1 MFRLV
6 LVFPLLPFFSYP
18 LRRSGFRIGELPPTN
33 GIAYSTCFVFLR
45 RAKEKLKVGKS
56 SPGSRTIGS
65 TTPSSPIDLSNHEL
79 CSIKDEIVSLDS
91 LASPDP
97 PDHFDAY
104 SKSPSPSTS
113 PPQLRLITDSS
124 NSSWN
129 NSPLE
134 PPDSATFV
142 TRPNMLPSSNDLYS
156 HRRGSLPANAF
167 PHPSESPQPD
177 SFDPLVRRRSI
188 DTSLQRLASNPF
200 ASLARAKNSAL
211 YGPGFGVSLPGRNHQ
226 HSPYGHPPQRRGLS
240 HLAAIPQHANLRRLS
255 MDSRSVRIP
264 SRLNQSPS
272 PSPLTPYNAV
282 VRASLPDHL
291 FPVPSRQVASPIPG
305 PLPAP
310 GFSFGAASDTSPSS
324 GDSERNSPDSLQ
336 SFTFRSED
344 NDEDGHYEVYSRFG
358 SIASIA
364 TSDSSINSSYFSEF
378 GSVAVDH
385 LATPDV
391 RAEDR
396 RSSWYIYF
404 SIHFLSH
411 IAYLCFCSSS
421 LGLMSGL
428 DVNGQVKHMQNSL
441 VNYPPHEDYS
451 YVRTNDAVE
460 LVNSCEMHHSQQQ
473 QQAAESLYPSPT
485 STISLHGNPHS
496 RDLAMPISTSSEL
509 AFALESKPADQVC
522 VLPFPLSHQSPF

>member
-1 MFRLV
+1 MFV
-6 LVFPLLPFFSYP
+6 S
-18 LRRSGFRIGELPPTN
+18 
-33 GIAYSTCFVFLR
+33 

-56 SPGSRTIGS
+56 SPGSKAIGS
-65 TTPSSPIDLSNHEL
+65 TTPSSPIDLSSHEL
-79 CSIKDEIVSLDS
+79 CPIKDEIVSLDS
-91 LASPDP
+91 LVTSPD

-104 SKSPSPSTS
+104 SKSPSPSNTS

-124 NSSWN
+124 NSSWS

-134 PPDSATFV
+134 PPDSATFA
-142 TRPNMLPSSNDLYS
+142 TRLNVFPGSNDLY

-167 PHPSESPQPD
+167 PPDPSQSPQPD

-226 HSPYGHPPQRRGLS
+226 LNHSPYGQPPQRRGLS
-240 HLAAIPQHANLRRLS
+240 HLTAAVPQHTNLRRLS

-310 GFSFGAASDTSPSS
+310 GFSFGAASDTSPTPSS

-344 NDEDGHYEVYSRFG
+344 NEEDGHYEACSRFG

-364 TSDSSINSSYFSEF
+364 TSDSSINSSYFSEL
-378 GSVAVDH
+378 GGAAVA
-385 LATPDV
+385 PDI

-396 RSSWYIYF
+396 RSSWYIYICSIYF
-404 SIHFLSH
+404 SSH
-411 IAYLCFCSSS
+411 IAYLFLCSSS
-421 LGLMSGL
+421 LGLMSRL
-428 DVNGQVKHMQNSL
+428 DVNGRVKHMQNSL

-451 YVRTNDAVE
+451 YTRTNDGVE
-460 LVNSCEMHHSQQQ
+460 LINSREMHHNQQQ
-473 QQAAESLYPSPT
+473 QEQATEGSYPSPA
-485 STISLHGNPHS
+485 STITSHS

-509 AFALESKPADQVC
+509 AFALESKPTDQVC
-522 VLPFPLSHQSPF
+522 VLAFFCFITSAPF

>member
-1 MFRLV
+1 M
-6 LVFPLLPFFSYP
+6 
-18 LRRSGFRIGELPPTN
+18 
-33 GIAYSTCFVFLR
+33 
-45 RAKEKLKVGKS
+45 GKS
-56 SPGSRTIGS
+56 SPGSKTIGS

-79 CSIKDEIVSLDS
+79 CPIKDEIVSLDPLVTS
-91 LASPDP
+91 LDSADR
-97 PDHFDAY
+97 FDAY
-104 SKSPSPSTS
+104 SKSPSPSNTS

-134 PPDSATFV
+134 PPDSATFRLNV
-142 TRPNMLPSSNDLYS
+142 FSGPNDLY

-167 PHPSESPQPD
+167 PPDPSQSPHPD
-177 SFDPLVRRRSI
+177 AFDPLVRRRSI

-226 HSPYGHPPQRRGLS
+226 LDHTPYGHPQRRGLS
-240 HLAAIPQHANLRRLS
+240 QLAATPQHASLRRLS
-255 MDSRSVRIP
+255 MDSRSVRMP
-264 SRLNQSPS
+264 SRLNLSPS

-310 GFSFGAASDTSPSS
+310 GFSFGAASDTSPTPSS

-344 NDEDGHYEVYSRFG
+344 NDEDGHYEAYSRFG

-364 TSDSSINSSYFSEF
+364 TSDSSINSSYFSELS
-378 GSVAVDH
+378 GAAVDH
-385 LATPDV
+385 LATADV

-396 RSSWYIYF
+396 RSSWYIF
-404 SIHFLSH
+404 NSIHFLSH
-411 IAYLCFCSSS
+411 IAYLCLYSSS
-421 LGLMSGL
+421 LGLMSRL

-441 VNYPPHEDYS
+441 INYPPHEDYT
-451 YVRTNDAVE
+451 YTRTNDGVE
-460 LVNSCEMHHSQQQ
+460 LINSREMQHNQQQ
-473 QQAAESLYPSPT
+473 QQQTAEDSYPSPA
-485 STISLHGNPHS
+485 STISPHS

-509 AFALESKPADQVC
+509 AFALESKPTDQVF
-522 VLPFPLSHQSPF
+522 VLAFFFFITSAPF

>member
-1 MFRLV
+1 MLFFAMNWLQSSTCPPEVFRLV
-6 LVFPLLPFFSYP
+6 LVFSLPAACSFFLS
-18 LRRSGFRIGELPPTN
+18 LRTRSGFRIGELTHYYLLRELS
-33 GIAYSTCFVFLR
+33 IQLVFR

-56 SPGSRTIGS
+56 SPGSRAIGS
-65 TTPSSPIDLSNHEL
+65 TTPSSPIDHEL
-79 CSIKDEIVSLDS
+79 CHIKDEMLSLEP
-91 LASPDP
+91 LVTSPDSV
-97 PDHFDAY
+97 DNFDAY
-104 SKSPSPSTS
+104 SKSPSPSNSS

-134 PPDSATFV
+134 PPDSATFSNRLNV
-142 TRPNMLPSSNDLYS
+142 FPGSNDLY

-167 PHPSESPQPD
+167 PPDSSQSPHPD
-177 SFDPLVRRRSI
+177 SFDPLIRRRSI

-226 HSPYGHPPQRRGLS
+226 LNLSLYGHPQKRGLS

-255 MDSRSVRIP
+255 MDSRSARVP
-264 SRLNQSPS
+264 SRLNLSPS

-310 GFSFGAASDTSPSS
+310 GFSFGAASDTSPTPSS

-344 NDEDGHYEVYSRFG
+344 NDEDGHYEAYSRFG

-364 TSDSSINSSYFSEF
+364 TSDSSINSSYFSEL
-378 GSVAVDH
+378 GGAAVDH

-391 RAEDR
+391 RVEDR
-396 RSSWYIYF
+396 RSSWYIF
-404 SIHFLSH
+404 TF
-411 IAYLCFCSSS
+411 
-421 LGLMSGL
+421 
-428 DVNGQVKHMQNSL
+428 
-441 VNYPPHEDYS
+441 
-451 YVRTNDAVE
+451 
-460 LVNSCEMHHSQQQ
+460 NSC
-473 QQAAESLYPSPT
+473 L
-485 STISLHGNPHS
+485 ISH
-496 RDLAMPISTSSEL
+496 R
-509 AFALESKPADQVC
+509 
-522 VLPFPLSHQSPF
+522 LSMLV

>member
-1 MFRLV
+1 M
-6 LVFPLLPFFSYP
+6 
-18 LRRSGFRIGELPPTN
+18 
-33 GIAYSTCFVFLR
+33 
-45 RAKEKLKVGKS
+45 GKS
-56 SPGSRTIGS
+56 SPGSKAIGS
-65 TTPSSPIDLSNHEL
+65 TTPSSPIDHEL
-79 CSIKDEIVSLDS
+79 CPIKDEIVSLDS
-91 LASPDP
+91 LATSPDSA
-97 PDHFDAY
+97 DHFDAC
-104 SKSPSPSTS
+104 SKSPSPSNSS

-142 TRPNMLPSSNDLYS
+142 TRLNVFSGSNDLY
-156 HRRGSLPANAF
+156 HRRGSLPVNAF
-167 PHPSESPQPD
+167 PPDHSQSPHPD
-177 SFDPLVRRRSI
+177 AFDPLVRRRSI

-226 HSPYGHPPQRRGLS
+226 LNHTPYTHPPQRRGLS
-240 HLAAIPQHANLRRLS
+240 HLTAIPQHANLRRLS
-255 MDSRSVRIP
+255 MDSRSARIP
-264 SRLNQSPS
+264 SRLNLSPS
-272 PSPLTPYNAV
+272 PSPHIPYNAA

-310 GFSFGAASDTSPSS
+310 GFSFGAASDTSPTPSS

-364 TSDSSINSSYFSEF
+364 TSDSSINSSYFSEL
-378 GSVAVDH
+378 GGASVDH

-396 RSSWYIYF
+396 RSSWYIF
-404 SIHFLSH
+404 MFNSFLISHGLSI
-411 IAYLCFCSSS
+411 
-421 LGLMSGL
+421 
-428 DVNGQVKHMQNSL
+428 L
-441 VNYPPHEDYS
+441 V
-451 YVRTNDAVE
+451 
-460 LVNSCEMHHSQQQ
+460 
-473 QQAAESLYPSPT
+473 
-485 STISLHGNPHS
+485 
-496 RDLAMPISTSSEL
+496 
-509 AFALESKPADQVC
+509 
-522 VLPFPLSHQSPF
+522 